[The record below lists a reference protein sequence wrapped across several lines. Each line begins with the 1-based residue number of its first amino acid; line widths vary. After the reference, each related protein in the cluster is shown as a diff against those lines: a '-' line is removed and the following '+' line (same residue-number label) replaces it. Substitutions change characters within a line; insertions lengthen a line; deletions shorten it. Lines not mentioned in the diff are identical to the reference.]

1 MNLLQFILIMSH
13 NMACHIILLS
23 FKGIVVAAM
32 HPRFPCNFLPVLLPV
47 PAPVLTALPLR
58 VAEFKVSAGAGRVL
72 LGTVWAAQVL
82 DLVVQGLESG
92 VNLHVVL
99 PEGAGGLVG
108 PHVPQGIRGLLRL
121 RQASESRH
129 VDARARWAG
138 GPRGSSVTRR
148 TLKMAEGRGG
158 VTR

>member
-1 MNLLQFILIMSH
+1 MPHHSPL
-13 NMACHIILLS
+13 
-23 FKGIVVAAM
+23 FKGIVVA
-32 HPRFPCNFLPVLLPV
+32 
-47 PAPVLTALPLR
+47 LTALPLR
-58 VAEFKVSAGAGRVL
+58 VAEFKVSAGAGGVL

-99 PEGAGGLVG
+99 AQVAGGLIG

-129 VDARARWAG
+129 VDARARGAG
-138 GPRGSSVTRR
+138 RSRGSSVTRR
-148 TLKMAEGRGG
+148 TLKMAEGR
-158 VTR
+158 